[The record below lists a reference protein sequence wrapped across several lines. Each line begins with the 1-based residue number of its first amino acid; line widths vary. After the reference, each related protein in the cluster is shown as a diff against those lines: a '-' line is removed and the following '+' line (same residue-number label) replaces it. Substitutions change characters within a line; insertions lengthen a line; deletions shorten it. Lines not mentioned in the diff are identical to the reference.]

1 MKMLLPFLLLI
12 ACSHLLTS
20 AQAATYYVKGENHCN
35 SCCRGL
41 PGPQGVPGLPG
52 LHGTQGQDGT
62 IGQKGEKGDL
72 GGMGQQGLQGLPG
85 EDGQK
90 GHRGR
95 KGQKGE
101 CGQPGPEGPSGD
113 QGPPGSPG
121 AQGPRGQKGVKG
133 PQPPRI
139 AFTVS
144 RSDPLGP
151 VMQKTPVTF
160 DKVHTNLGNSFDI
173 YSSHFVCKINGTYI
187 FIVHVLSAE
196 NRTAYGW
203 VMLNNDHQMAFHGDA
218 QSRHG
223 TGSNTIILHLVRDDH
238 VWVQLNENSSLLNHF
253 SSFSGHILFE
263 D

>member
-1 MKMLLPFLLLI
+1 MHLPILI
-12 ACSHLLTS
+12 TVTYGHLLMG
-20 AQAATYYVKGENHCN
+20 ARAATYYVKGENPCN
-35 SCCRGL
+35 NCCRGL

-52 LHGTQGQDGT
+52 LHGTQGQDGVA
-62 IGQKGEKGDL
+62 GQKGERGDI
-72 GGMGQQGLQGLPG
+72 GVTGSQGLQGQPG
-85 EDGQK
+85 QDGLK

-101 CGQPGPEGPSGD
+101 CGPSGPEGPGGD
-113 QGPPGSPG
+113 RGPPGNEGQAGP
-121 AQGPRGQKGVKG
+121 QGPKGSKG
-133 PQPPRI
+133 AQPPRI

-151 VMQKTPVTF
+151 VVQKTPVTF
-160 DKVHTNLGNSFDI
+160 DKVHTNLGDSFDI
-173 YSSHFVCKINGTYI
+173 YSSHFVCRINGTYI

-253 SSFSGHILFE
+253 SSFSGHILF
-263 D
+263 DD